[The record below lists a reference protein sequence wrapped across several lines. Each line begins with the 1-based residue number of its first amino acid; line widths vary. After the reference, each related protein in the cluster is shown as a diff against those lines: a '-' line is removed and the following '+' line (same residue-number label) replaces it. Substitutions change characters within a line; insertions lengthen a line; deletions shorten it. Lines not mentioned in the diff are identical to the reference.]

1 MSSLDYT
8 RQILDF
14 TLFELGGNP
23 ITVLHVAMFGIAL
36 LFTHTFARIAKR
48 VLNRYLLAQVEP
60 APRYVIVRFTQ
71 YLVWLVGIFI
81 ALELLNIDLTALTVV
96 AGALGIG
103 IGFGLQNVVNNLV
116 SGVVLLLEQPV
127 RYKDRITVENIE
139 GQVENINFRATTIIT
154 NDNISIIVP
163 NSQFINETVI
173 NWSHGDPRIRVH
185 VPVGVAYG
193 SDVELVTET
202 LLAVA
207 RAADGVLERPAP
219 EVRFIEFGDSSLD
232 FELLVWSDEPPN
244 YHRLRSQL
252 NYAIDAAFRNEGIE
266 IPFPQR
272 DLHLKAPGPRE
283 ALEMI
288 RGDASDG

>member
-1 MSSLDYT
+1 MNWLEYLQT
-8 RQILDF
+8 ILDF
-14 TLFELGGNP
+14 QLFQLGGNP
-23 ITVLHVAMFGIAL
+23 ITVLHVAMSVFAL
-36 LFTHTFARIAKR
+36 IFTYFLAHSVHRLLTRY
-48 VLNRYLLAQVEP
+48 VLTEVEP
-60 APRYVIVRFTQ
+60 APRYVIARFTQ
-71 YLVWLVGIFI
+71 YLVWLIGIAVAI
-81 ALELLNIDLTALTVV
+81 ELLNVDLTALTFV

-127 RYKDRITVENIE
+127 RYRDRVSIENVE
-139 GQVENINFRATTIIT
+139 GQVEHINFRSTTILT
-154 NDNISIIVP
+154 NDNITIIVP
-163 NSQFINETVI
+163 NSQLINQAVI

-207 RAADGVLERPAP
+207 RGEQDVLSSPEP
-219 EVRFIEFGDSSLD
+219 EVRFLEFGDSSLN

-244 YHRLRSQL
+244 YHRLRSKL
-252 NYAIDAAFRNEGIE
+252 NYAIDAAFRDKGVE

-272 DLHLKAPGPRE
+272 DLHLKTPTPQDITKAF
-283 ALEMI
+283 
-288 RGDASDG
+288 SK

>member
-1 MSSLDYT
+1 MTWLERAS
-8 RQILDF
+8 QILDF
-14 TLFELGGNP
+14 TLFQLGGNP
-23 ITVLHVAMFGIAL
+23 ITVLHVVMFCIAL
-36 LFTHTFARIAKR
+36 VATHFLARFVRK
-48 VLNRYLLAQVEP
+48 VLHRYLLKELDD

-71 YLVWLVGIFI
+71 YLVWVVGIAI
-81 ALELLNIDLTALTVV
+81 ALELLNVDLTALTVV

-116 SGVVLLLEQPV
+116 SGIVLLLEQPV
-127 RYKDRITVENIE
+127 RYRDRVTVENIE
-139 GQVENINFRATTIIT
+139 GQVERINFRATTILT

-163 NSQFINETVI
+163 NSQFVNQTVV

-193 SDVELVTET
+193 SDVELVTQI
-202 LLAVA
+202 LLDVTRGAK
-207 RAADGVLERPAP
+207 GVLDRPEP
-219 EVRFIEFGDSSLD
+219 EVRFLEFGDSSLN

-252 NYAIDAAFRNEGIE
+252 NYAIDKAFREHDIE

-272 DLHLKAPGPRE
+272 DVHLKTPAEEEIVKVFRE
-283 ALEMI
+283 
-288 RGDASDG
+288 S

>member
-1 MSSLDYT
+1 MNWLEYV
-8 RQILDF
+8 QAILDF
-14 TLFELGGNP
+14 QLFQLGGNP
-23 ITVLHVAMFGIAL
+23 ITVLHVTMSVFSLIVTYIL
-36 LFTHTFARIAKR
+36 ARSVHRILSR
-48 VLNRYLLAQVEP
+48 YVLKEVEP

-71 YLVWLVGIFI
+71 YLVWLIGIAVAI
-81 ALELLNIDLTALTVV
+81 ELLNVDLTALTFV

-127 RYKDRITVENIE
+127 RYRDRVSVENVE
-139 GQVENINFRATTIIT
+139 GQVEHINFRSTTIIT
-154 NDNISIIVP
+154 NDNITIIVP
-163 NSQFINETVI
+163 NSQLINQAVI

-193 SDVELVTET
+193 SDVDLVTET

-207 RAADGVLERPAP
+207 GAQKKVLASPEP
-219 EVRFIEFGDSSLD
+219 EVRFLEFGDSSLN

-244 YHRLRSQL
+244 HRRLHSNL
-252 NYAIDAAFRNEGIE
+252 NYAIDAAFREKGIE

-272 DLHLKAPGPRE
+272 DLHLKTPSPGDL
-283 ALEMI
+283 AN
-288 RGDASDG
+288 AFSK

>member
-1 MSSLDYT
+1 MSWLDYVT
-8 RQILDF
+8 LVVDF
-14 TLFELGGNP
+14 ELFQLGGNP
-23 ITVLHVAMFGIAL
+23 ITVLHVAMFFFALIVTNILARSVRGIL
-36 LFTHTFARIAKR
+36 T
-48 VLNRYLLAQVEP
+48 RYLLADIEP

-71 YLVWLVGIFI
+71 YLVWIVGI
-81 ALELLNIDLTALTVV
+81 AVAVELLNVDLTALTVV

-127 RYKDRITVENIE
+127 RFRDRVTVENVE
-139 GQVENINFRATTIIT
+139 GQVENINFRATTILT
-154 NDNISIIVP
+154 NDNVSIIVP
-163 NSQFINETVI
+163 NSQLINEAVI

-202 LLAVA
+202 LLGVG
-207 RAADGVLERPAP
+207 RAQPDVLESPEP
-219 EVRFIEFGDSSLD
+219 EVRFLEFGDSSLN

-244 YHRLRSQL
+244 YHRLRSKL
-252 NYAIDAAFRNEGIE
+252 NYAIDAAFRDKGVE

-272 DLHLKAPGPRE
+272 DLHLKTPTPQDLTKAF
-283 ALEMI
+283 
-288 RGDASDG
+288 SK

>member
-1 MSSLDYT
+1 MKWLEYVRPT
-8 RQILDF
+8 LDF
-14 TLFELGGNP
+14 QLFHLGGNP
-23 ITVLHVAMFGIAL
+23 ITVLHVAMFTLTLIV
-36 LFTHTFARIAKR
+36 THILARSARRILTAY
-48 VLNRYLLAQVEP
+48 VLAEIDP
-60 APRYVIVRFTQ
+60 APRYVIIRFTQ
-71 YLVWLVGIFI
+71 YLIWLIGIFV
-81 ALELLNIDLTALTVV
+81 AVELLNVDLTALTVV

-127 RYKDRITVENIE
+127 RFRDRVSVENVE
-139 GQVENINFRATTIIT
+139 GQVENINFRATTILT

-163 NSQFINETVI
+163 NSQFINQAVI

-207 RAADGVLERPAP
+207 HAQPDVLARPET
-219 EVRFIEFGDSSLD
+219 EVRFLAFGESSLN

-244 YHRLRSQL
+244 YHRLHSRL
-252 NYAIDAAFRNEGIE
+252 NYAIEAAFREKGIV
-266 IPFPQR
+266 IPFPQT
-272 DLHLKAPGPRE
+272 DVHLKIPTVQDLTKAF
-283 ALEMI
+283 
-288 RGDASDG
+288 S

>member
-1 MSSLDYT
+1 MTWLERAS
-8 RQILDF
+8 QILDF
-14 TLFELGGNP
+14 TLFQLGGNP
-23 ITVLHVAMFGIAL
+23 ITVLHVVMFCIAL
-36 LFTHTFARIAKR
+36 VTTHFLARSVRK
-48 VLNRYLLAQVEP
+48 VLHRYLLKELDD

-71 YLVWLVGIFI
+71 YLVWVVGIAI
-81 ALELLNIDLTALTVV
+81 ALELLNVDLTALTVV

-116 SGVVLLLEQPV
+116 SGIVLLFEQPV
-127 RYKDRITVENIE
+127 RYRDRVTVENVE
-139 GQVENINFRATTIIT
+139 GQVENINFRATTILT

-163 NSQFINETVI
+163 NSQFVNQTVV

-193 SDVELVTET
+193 SDVELVTQT
-202 LLAVA
+202 LLDVA
-207 RAADGVLERPAP
+207 HEAKGVLNLPDA
-219 EVRFIEFGDSSLD
+219 EVRFLEFGDSSLN

-252 NYAIDAAFRNEGIE
+252 NYAIDKAFREHDIE

-272 DLHLKAPGPRE
+272 DVHLKTPAPEEIVKAFRE
-283 ALEMI
+283 
-288 RGDASDG
+288 S

>member
-1 MSSLDYT
+1 MNWLEYV

-14 TLFELGGNP
+14 HLFQLGGNP
-23 ITVLHVAMFGIAL
+23 ITVLHVAMFAL
-36 LFTHTFARIAKR
+36 TLIVTHVLARSARRILTAY
-48 VLNRYLLAQVEP
+48 VLAQIEP
-60 APRYVIVRFTQ
+60 APRYVIIRFTQ
-71 YLVWLVGIFI
+71 YLVWLIGI
-81 ALELLNIDLTALTVV
+81 AVAVELLNVDLTALTVV

-127 RYKDRITVENIE
+127 RFRDRVSVENVE
-139 GQVENINFRATTIIT
+139 GQVENINFRATTILT

-163 NSQFINETVI
+163 NSQLINQAVI

-202 LLAVA
+202 LLAAA
-207 RAADGVLERPAP
+207 RAQPDVLTRPEP
-219 EVRFIEFGDSSLD
+219 EVRFLAFGDSSLN

-244 YHRLRSQL
+244 YHRLRSKL
-252 NYAIDAAFRNEGIE
+252 NYTIDAAFREKGVE
-266 IPFPQR
+266 IPFPQTDVHVKTPTAQ
-272 DLHLKAPGPRE
+272 DLTKAF
-283 ALEMI
+283 
-288 RGDASDG
+288 SK

>member
-1 MSSLDYT
+1 MSWLESAQ
-8 RQILDF
+8 RIIDF
-14 TLFELGGNP
+14 QLFQLGNNP
-23 ITVLHVAMFGIAL
+23 ITVLHVILALSAL
-36 LFTHTFARIAKR
+36 LATYILARSSR
-48 VLNRYLLAQVEP
+48 RMLTQYVLVEVEP

-71 YLVWLVGIFI
+71 YFIWLVGLWITV
-81 ALELLNIDLTALTVV
+81 ELLNVDLTALTVV

-127 RYKDRITVENIE
+127 RFRDRISIENVE
-139 GQVENINFRATTIIT
+139 GQVENINFRSTTVLT
-154 NDNISIIVP
+154 NDNVSIIVP
-163 NSQFINETVI
+163 NSQLINQAVI

-193 SDVELVTET
+193 SDAEKVTEV
-202 LLAVA
+202 LYEVA
-207 RAADGVLERPAP
+207 RAEEDVLTSPDP
-219 EVRFIEFGDSSLD
+219 EVRFLEFGDSSLD

-244 YHRLRSQL
+244 YHRLRSKL

-272 DLHLKAPGPRE
+272 DLHLKTPTPRE
-283 ALEMI
+283 LTKAF
-288 RGDASDG
+288 SK